1 MPRSFAVPL
10 ALSRAP
16 RLRASWEDLCRT
28 SEYRGRWVA
37 LDNVRYCPT
46 TSKPI
51 EADVVDADDDLASLC
66 ARMREGA
73 HHSCCILMCEDSS
86 RAPVS
91 SRRRLH

>member
-1 MPRSFAVPL
+1 MPRSFAIPG
-10 ALSRAP
+10 ARARAS

-51 EADVVDADDDLASLC
+51 EAEVVDADDDLASLC
-66 ARMREGA
+66 QRMRGGE
-73 HHSCCILMCEDSS
+73 HHACCILLAEDSS
-86 RAPVS
+86 LPPVS